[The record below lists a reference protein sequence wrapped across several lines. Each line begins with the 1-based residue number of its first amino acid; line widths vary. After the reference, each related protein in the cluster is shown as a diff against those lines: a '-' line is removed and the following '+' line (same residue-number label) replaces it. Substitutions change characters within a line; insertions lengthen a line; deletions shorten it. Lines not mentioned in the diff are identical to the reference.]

1 MNKKW
6 NQGAAAIALFLV
18 FMAGAFAGSYKP
30 NALDFIAPNCYDGI
44 NNDGDSDP
52 FIGQFID
59 LDDTECI
66 YMPYEAAGWTVG
78 EFDALGFNPPPD
90 YMISAYVDEWANK
103 SDVPTS
109 HYAANKA
116 LHEYFGSDVCA
127 DGRVQA
133 ILTIY
138 RDDYNLPDWQTG
150 VSAHQNDCG
159 VSY

>member
-1 MNKKW
+1 MKKKW
-6 NQGAAAIALFLV
+6 NQGAAAVALFLV
-18 FMAGAFAGSYKP
+18 LMAGAFAGTFKP
-30 NALDFIAPNCYDGI
+30 NAFDYIVESCYDGI

-52 FIGQFID
+52 FLGAFVD

-66 YMPYEAAGWTVG
+66 YMPYEVAGWASG
-78 EFDALGFNPPPD
+78 EYDGQGFNPPPSPD
-90 YMISAYVDEWANK
+90 IQTYVEQWNL

-138 RDDYNLPDWQTG
+138 RDDYNLPDWKTG
-150 VSAHQNDCG
+150 VSAHQNECG